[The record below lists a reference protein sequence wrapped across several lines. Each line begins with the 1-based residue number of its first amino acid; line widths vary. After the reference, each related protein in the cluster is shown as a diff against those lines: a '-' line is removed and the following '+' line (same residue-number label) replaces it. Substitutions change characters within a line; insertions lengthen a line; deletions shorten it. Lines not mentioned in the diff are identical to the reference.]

1 MAEPTKKTSL
11 EQLLKTI
18 EQRRK
23 LPDTEVDL
31 LRRAF
36 LTAQKAH
43 EFQKRNSG
51 EPYFN
56 HVFYTAIKLAEWGLD
71 TPTIAAGL
79 LHDTVEDTSYKSET
93 LTKEFGEEIAF
104 LVNGVTKIGHLKY
117 RSAPKTKTEEERM
130 EHIAENLRK
139 MILAISEDLR
149 VVFIKLADR
158 LHNMQTLGAVPPQK
172 QKRIALET
180 LEIYAPL
187 AYRLG
192 MQGLSGELED
202 LTFMYL
208 HPAEYRWMTEHVK
221 EQHGERLQYLERVE
235 PILRAAL
242 KRAGIEPVKID
253 YRAKRISSLYKKL
266 LRANMSME
274 QIYDLVALRVIVN
287 TVEECYTALG
297 IVHQLWPP
305 LPGRIKDY
313 IALPKPNG
321 YKSLH
326 TTVFCE
332 DKKVTEIQI
341 RTLQMHEEAENGIA
355 AHWAYSQAKTSK
367 EFIEGN
373 KNIAANRADI
383 TWVQQLRSWQKDFTD
398 SEEFVSSLKID
409 FFKHRVFAITPKGEV
424 IDLPA
429 GSTPI
434 DFAYQIHSDIG
445 DHCVG
450 AKVNDKMVPLDYQ
463 IESGDL
469 VDILVQKNK
478 KPSES
483 WLQFAKTA
491 SAKAKIRSVL
501 KKEPSFM
508 RRQRQLELRITATD
522 RMGLIKDISG
532 TISRAHV
539 NILNLT
545 HISPAQKTSFPI
557 IKVLCDID
565 NNEKIEK
572 LILKLK
578 TIPGVR
584 EIHHQMV

>member
-1 MAEPTKKTSL
+1 MHEFKKATF
-11 EQLLKTI
+11 ENLLKAI
-18 EQRRK
+18 EHRRK
-23 LPDTEVDL
+23 LPDSEIDL
-31 LRRAF
+31 LQKAF

-43 EFQKRNSG
+43 EPQKRSSG

-56 HVFYTAIKLAEWGLD
+56 HVFQTASKLAEWGLD
-71 TPTIAAGL
+71 STTVAAGL
-79 LHDTVEDTSYKSET
+79 LHDTVEDTSYKLET
-93 LTKEFGEEIAF
+93 LRKDFGEEVAF
-104 LVNGVTKIGHLKY
+104 LVSGVTKLGHLKY
-117 RSAPKTKTEEERM
+117 RSSPQTEKERM
-130 EHIAENLRK
+130 EHAAENLRK

-158 LHNMQTLGAVPPQK
+158 LHNMKTLGAVPPQK

-208 HPAEYRWMTEHVK
+208 QPEEYKWMTTHVK
-221 EQHGERLQYLERVE
+221 EQHDERVQYLERVE
-235 PILRAAL
+235 VLLREAL
-242 KRAGIEPVKID
+242 GSAGIVPVKID

-266 LRANMSME
+266 LRANMSLE

-287 TVEECYTALG
+287 TVEECYAALG
-297 IVHQLWPP
+297 IIHQTWPP

-332 DKKVTEIQI
+332 DKKITEIQI

-367 EFIEGN
+367 HFMEGN
-373 KNIAANRADI
+373 KHVTANQADI
-383 TWVQQLRSWQKDFTD
+383 TWVQQLRTWQKDFAD
-398 SEEFVSSLKID
+398 PEEFLHSLKID

-429 GSTPI
+429 GATPV
-434 DFAYQIHSDIG
+434 DFAYQIHSEIG

-463 IESGDL
+463 IQSGDL

-491 SAKAKIRSVL
+491 GAKSHIRSML
-501 KKEPSFM
+501 KKEQSFI
-508 RRQRQLELRITATD
+508 RKARELELRVTASD
-522 RMGLIKDISG
+522 RVGLIKDLSG
-532 TISRAHV
+532 VISRSRI

-545 HISPAQKTSFPI
+545 HISPAQKTAFPVIKI
-557 IKVLCDID
+557 ICDVD
-565 NNEKIEK
+565 NKEKTEK
-572 LILKLK
+572 LLLKLK
-578 TIPGVR
+578 AVQGVK
-584 EIHHQMV
+584 EIHHQMI

>member
-1 MAEPTKKTSL
+1 MHEFKKATF
-11 EQLLKTI
+11 EHLLQAI

-23 LPDTEVDL
+23 LPDSEIEL
-31 LRRAF
+31 LKRAF
-36 LTAQKAH
+36 LTAQTAH
-43 EFQKRNSG
+43 APQKRSSG

-56 HVFYTAIKLAEWGLD
+56 HVFQTAIKLAEWGLD
-71 TPTIAAGL
+71 TSTIAAGL
-79 LHDTVEDTSYKSET
+79 LHDTVEDTSYKLET
-93 LTKEFGEEIAF
+93 LKKDFGEEIAF
-104 LVNGVTKIGHLKY
+104 LVNGVTKLGHLKF
-117 RSAPKTKTEEERM
+117 RSPIQTEKERM
-130 EHIAENLRK
+130 EHLAENLRK

-158 LHNMQTLGAVPPQK
+158 LHNMKTLGAVPPQK

-192 MQGLSGELED
+192 MQNLSGELED
-202 LTFMYL
+202 LTFLYL
-208 HPAEYRWMTEHVK
+208 HPEEHKWMMEHVQ
-221 EQHGERLQYLERVE
+221 EQYEERVQYLEHVE
-235 PILRAAL
+235 PILREAL

-266 LRANMSME
+266 LRSNMSLE

-297 IVHQLWPP
+297 IVHQTWPP

-332 DKKVTEIQI
+332 DKKITEIQI

-355 AHWAYSQAKTSK
+355 AHWAYSQAKTSRD
-367 EFIEGN
+367 FIEGN
-373 KNIAANRADI
+373 KNIAANQTEIA
-383 TWVQQLRSWQKDFTD
+383 WVQQLRNWQKDFTNP
-398 SEEFVSSLKID
+398 EEFIQALKID
-409 FFKHRVFAITPKGEV
+409 FFKHRVFAITPRGEV

-429 GSTPI
+429 GSTPV
-434 DFAYQIHSDIG
+434 DFAYQIHSEIG

-463 IESGDL
+463 IQSGDL
-469 VDILVQKNK
+469 VEILVQKNK

-483 WLQFAKTA
+483 WLQFAKT
-491 SAKAKIRSVL
+491 SGAKSHIRHML
-501 KKEPSFM
+501 KQETSFM
-508 RRQRQLELRITATD
+508 RKARQLELRITASD
-522 RMGLIKDISG
+522 RVGLIKDLSG
-532 TISRAHV
+532 VISRSRI
-539 NILNLT
+539 NILNLS
-545 HISPAQKTSFPI
+545 HISPAQKTSFPVIKI
-557 IKVLCDID
+557 ICDVD
-565 NNEKIEK
+565 NKEKIEK
-572 LILKLK
+572 LLLKLK
-578 TIPGVR
+578 AVQGVR
-584 EIHHQMV
+584 EIHHQLI

>member
-1 MAEPTKKTSL
+1 MHEFKKATF
-11 EQLLKTI
+11 EHLLQEI

-23 LPDTEVDL
+23 LPDSEIEL
-31 LRRAF
+31 LKQAF
-36 LTAQKAH
+36 LTAQEAH
-43 EFQKRNSG
+43 APQKRNSG

-56 HVFYTAIKLAEWGLD
+56 HVFQTAIKLSEWGLD
-71 TPTIAAGL
+71 SPTIAAGL
-79 LHDTVEDTSYKSET
+79 LHDTVEDTSYKLET
-93 LTKEFGEEIAF
+93 LKKDFGEEIAF
-104 LVNGVTKIGHLKY
+104 LVNGVTKLGHLKY
-117 RSAPKTKTEEERM
+117 RSSVKTEYERM
-130 EHIAENLRK
+130 EQLAENLRK

-158 LHNMQTLGAVPPQK
+158 LHNMKTLGAVPPQK

-192 MQGLSGELED
+192 MQSLSGEMED
-202 LTFMYL
+202 LTFVYL
-208 HPAEYRWMTEHVK
+208 HPEEHRWMTEHIK
-221 EQHGERLQYLERVE
+221 ERYEERVQYLEHVE
-235 PILRAAL
+235 PILREAL
-242 KRAGIEPVKID
+242 KKAGIEPVKID

-266 LRANMSME
+266 LRSNMSLE

-287 TVEECYTALG
+287 TIEECYTALG
-297 IVHQLWPP
+297 IVHQVWPP

-332 DKKVTEIQI
+332 DKKITEIQI

-367 EFIEGN
+367 NFIEGD
-373 KNIAANRADI
+373 KNITANQTDI
-383 TWVQQLRSWQKDFTD
+383 TWVQQLRNWQKDFTD
-398 SEEFVSSLKID
+398 PEEFVHSLKID

-429 GSTPI
+429 GSTPV
-434 DFAYQIHSDIG
+434 DFAYQIHSQVG

-450 AKVNDKMVPLDYQ
+450 AKINDKMAPLDYQ
-463 IESGDL
+463 IQSGDL
-469 VDILVQKNK
+469 VEILVQKNK

-483 WLQFAKTA
+483 WLQFAKTS
-491 SAKAKIRSVL
+491 SAKSKIRSVL
-501 KKEPSFM
+501 KREQSFM
-508 RRQRQLELRITATD
+508 RKARSLELRIVAND
-522 RMGLIKDISG
+522 RMGLIKDITG
-532 TISRAHV
+532 VISRSRI

-545 HISPAQKTSFPI
+545 NVHPPQKTAFPI
-557 IKVLCDID
+557 IKILCDVD
-565 NNEKIEK
+565 NKEKTEK
-572 LILKLK
+572 LLLKLK
-578 TIPGVR
+578 GVQGVR
-584 EIHHQMV
+584 EIHHQMI

>member
-1 MAEPTKKTSL
+1 MHDFKKATFENL
-11 EQLLKTI
+11 IKTI
-18 EQRRK
+18 EYRRK
-23 LPDTEVDL
+23 LPDIEIEL
-31 LRRAF
+31 LQKAF

-43 EFQKRNSG
+43 EPQKRSSG

-56 HVFYTAIKLAEWGLD
+56 HVFQTAIKLAEWGLD
-71 TPTIAAGL
+71 TSTISAGL
-79 LHDTVEDTSYKSET
+79 LHDTVEDTSYKLEA
-93 LTKEFGEEIAF
+93 LKKDFGDEIAF
-104 LVNGVTKIGHLKY
+104 LVNGVTKLGHLKY
-117 RSAPKTKTEEERM
+117 RTSPQTEKERM
-130 EHIAENLRK
+130 EQAAENLRK

-158 LHNMQTLGAVPPQK
+158 LHNMKTLGAVPPQK

-202 LTFMYL
+202 ITFMYL
-208 HPAEYRWMTEHVK
+208 HPEEYRWMTEHVK
-221 EQHGERLQYLERVE
+221 EQYDERVQYLEAVE
-235 PILRAAL
+235 ILLREAL
-242 KRAGIEPVKID
+242 KKAGITPVKID

-266 LRANMSME
+266 LRANMSLE

-287 TVEECYTALG
+287 TIEDCYTALG
-297 IVHQLWPP
+297 IE
-305 LPGRIKDY
+305 I
-313 IALPKPNG
+313 
-321 YKSLH
+321 
-326 TTVFCE
+326 
-332 DKKVTEIQI
+332 TEIQI

-367 EFIEGN
+367 NFMEGN
-373 KNIAANRADI
+373 KNVTANQADI
-383 TWVQQLRSWQKDFTD
+383 AWVQQLRNWQKDFTD
-398 SEEFVSSLKID
+398 PEEFLHSLKID

-434 DFAYQIHSDIG
+434 DFAYQIHSEIG

-450 AKVNDKMVPLDYQ
+450 AKVNDKMVSLDYQ
-463 IESGDL
+463 IQSGDL

-491 SAKAKIRSVL
+491 SAKSKIRTNL
-501 KKEPSFM
+501 KKETSFM
-508 RRQRQLELRITATD
+508 RKARQLELRITAAD
-522 RMGLIKDISG
+522 RVGLIKDLSAV
-532 TISRAHV
+532 ISRARV

-557 IKVLCDID
+557 IKIICDID
-565 NNEKIEK
+565 NREKTEK

-578 TIPGVR
+578 GVTGVK
-584 EIHHQMV
+584 EIHHQMI

>member
-1 MAEPTKKTSL
+1 MP
-11 EQLLKTI
+11 EQFQKSTFENLLKAI
-18 EQRRK
+18 EHRLK
-23 LPDTEVDL
+23 LPDSEIEL
-31 LRRAF
+31 LQKAF
-36 LTAQKAH
+36 ATAQKAH
-43 EFQKRNSG
+43 EQQKRSSG

-56 HVFYTAIKLAEWGLD
+56 HVFLTAIKLAEWGLD
-71 TPTIAAGL
+71 TTTIAAGL
-79 LHDTVEDTSYKSET
+79 LHDTVEDTSYKLET
-93 LTKEFGEEIAF
+93 LKKDFGEEIAF
-104 LVNGVTKIGHLKY
+104 LVNGVTKLGHLKF
-117 RSAPKTKTEEERM
+117 RSPIQTEHERM
-130 EHIAENLRK
+130 EHLAENLRK

-158 LHNMQTLGAVPPQK
+158 LHNMKTLGAVPPQK

-192 MQGLSGELED
+192 MQSLSGEMED

-208 HPAEYRWMTEHVK
+208 HPEEHRWMMEHVK
-221 EQHGERLQYLERVE
+221 EQYEERVQYLEHVE
-235 PILRAAL
+235 PILREAL

-253 YRAKRISSLYKKL
+253 HRAKRISSLYKKL
-266 LRANMSME
+266 LRSNMSLE

-297 IVHQLWPP
+297 IVHQTWPP

-332 DKKVTEIQI
+332 DKKITEIQI

-367 EFIEGN
+367 DFIEGN
-373 KNIAANRADI
+373 KNIVANQTDI
-383 TWVQQLRSWQKDFTD
+383 TWVQQLRNWQKDFTD
-398 SEEFVSSLKID
+398 PEEFVQSLKID

-429 GSTPI
+429 GSTPV
-434 DFAYQIHSDIG
+434 DFAYQIHSQIG

-463 IESGDL
+463 IQSGDL

-483 WLQFAKTA
+483 WLKFAKTA
-491 SAKAKIRSVL
+491 SAKQHIRSVI
-501 KKEPSFM
+501 KKETSVL
-508 RRQRQLELRITATD
+508 RKGQQLELRITASD
-522 RMGLIKDISG
+522 RVGLIKDI
-532 TISRAHV
+532 TAVISRSRI
-539 NILNLT
+539 NILNLS
-545 HISPAQKTSFPI
+545 HISPPQKTAFPI
-557 IKVLCDID
+557 IKILCDVSD
-565 NNEKIEK
+565 KEKMEK
-572 LILKLK
+572 LLLKLK
-578 TIPGVR
+578 AIQGVR
-584 EIHHQMV
+584 EIHHQMI

>member
-1 MAEPTKKTSL
+1 MHDFKKATF
-11 EQLLKTI
+11 ENLLKAI
-18 EQRRK
+18 EHRRK
-23 LPDTEVDL
+23 LPDSEIEFL
-31 LRRAF
+31 QKAF
-36 LTAQKAH
+36 STAQKAH
-43 EFQKRNSG
+43 EPQKRSSG

-56 HVFYTAIKLAEWGLD
+56 HVFQTALTLAEWGLD
-71 TPTIAAGL
+71 TTTISAGL
-79 LHDTVEDTSYKSET
+79 LHDTVEDTSYKLSQLEQDFN
-93 LTKEFGEEIAF
+93 KEVAF
-104 LVNGVTKIGHLKY
+104 LVNGVTKLGHLKY
-117 RSAPKTKTEEERM
+117 RSSPQTEKERM
-130 EHIAENLRK
+130 EHAAENLRK

-158 LHNMQTLGAVPPQK
+158 LHNMKTLGAVPPQK

-202 LTFMYL
+202 LTFMHL
-208 HPAEYRWMTEHVK
+208 HPEEYKWMTEHVK
-221 EQHGERLQYLERVE
+221 EQYEERVQYLEAVE
-235 PILRAAL
+235 ILLREAL
-242 KRAGIEPVKID
+242 KKAGITPVKID

-266 LRANMSME
+266 LRANMSLE

-287 TVEECYTALG
+287 TIEECYTALG
-297 IVHQLWPP
+297 IVHQMWPP

-332 DKKVTEIQI
+332 DKKITEIQI

-367 EFIEGN
+367 DFIEGN
-373 KNIAANRADI
+373 KNVTASQTDI
-383 TWVQQLRSWQKDFTD
+383 TWVQQLRNWQKDFTD
-398 SEEFVSSLKID
+398 PEEFMQSLKID

-424 IDLPA
+424 VDLPV
-429 GSTPI
+429 GSTPV
-434 DFAYQIHSDIG
+434 DFAYQIHSQVG

-463 IESGDL
+463 IQSGDL

-483 WLQFAKTA
+483 WLKFAKTA
-491 SAKAKIRSVL
+491 SAKQHIRSVI
-501 KKEPSFM
+501 KKETSVL
-508 RRQRQLELRITATD
+508 RKGRQLELRITASD
-522 RMGLIKDISG
+522 RVGLIKDISSV
-532 TISRAHV
+532 ISRARI
-539 NILNLT
+539 NILNLS
-545 HISPAQKTSFPI
+545 HISPPQKTAFPI
-557 IKVLCDID
+557 IKILCDVD
-565 NNEKIEK
+565 SKEKTEK

-578 TIPGVR
+578 SVDGIK
-584 EIHHQMV
+584 EIHQQML

>member
-1 MAEPTKKTSL
+1 MQELKKSTF
-11 EQLLKTI
+11 ENLLKVI
-18 EQRRK
+18 ERRRK
-23 LPDTEVDL
+23 LPDSEIEL
-31 LRRAF
+31 LQRAF

-43 EFQKRNSG
+43 EPQKRNSG

-56 HVFYTAIKLAEWGLD
+56 HVFQTAIKLADWGLD
-71 TPTIAAGL
+71 TTTIAAGL
-79 LHDTVEDTSYKSET
+79 LHDTVEDTPYKLSA
-93 LTKEFGEEIAF
+93 LKENFGEEIAF
-104 LVNGVTKIGHLKY
+104 LVNGVTKLGHLKF
-117 RSAPKTKTEEERM
+117 RGSVKTEKERM
-130 EHIAENLRK
+130 EHLAENLRK

-158 LHNMQTLGAVPPQK
+158 LHNMKTLNAVPPQK

-192 MQGLSGELED
+192 MQSLSGEMED

-208 HPAEYRWMTEHVK
+208 HPEEHKWMIEHIK
-221 EQHGERLQYLERVE
+221 EQYEERVQYLERVE
-235 PILRAAL
+235 PILREAL
-242 KRAGIEPVKID
+242 MRAGINPVKID

-266 LRANMSME
+266 LRANMSLE

-297 IVHQLWPP
+297 IVHQTWPP

-332 DKKVTEIQI
+332 DKKITEIQI

-355 AHWAYSQAKTSK
+355 AHWAYSQAKTTK
-367 EFIEGN
+367 DFMEGN
-373 KNIAANRADI
+373 KNIVANQADI
-383 TWVQQLRSWQKDFTD
+383 TWVQQLRNWQKDFTD
-398 SEEFVSSLKID
+398 PEEFIRSLKID

-429 GSTPI
+429 GSTPV
-434 DFAYQIHSDIG
+434 DFAYQIHSEIG

-463 IESGDL
+463 IQSGDL

-483 WLQFAKTA
+483 WLTFAKTA
-491 SAKAKIRSVL
+491 SAKQHIRSVL
-501 KKEPSFM
+501 KRESSVL
-508 RRQRQLELRITATD
+508 RGAQQLELRVTASD
-522 RMGLIKDISG
+522 RVGLIKDISSV
-532 TISRAHV
+532 ISRARV

-545 HISPAQKTSFPI
+545 HISPAQKTSFPVIKI
-557 IKVLCDID
+557 ICDV
-565 NNEKIEK
+565 NNKEKTEK

-578 TIPGVR
+578 AVQGVK
-584 EIHHQMV
+584 EIHHQVI

>member
-1 MAEPTKKTSL
+1 MEPLRKSTFENLIKA
-11 EQLLKTI
+11 I
-18 EQRRK
+18 EHRRK
-23 LPDTEVDL
+23 LPDSEIEL
-31 LRRAF
+31 LQRAF

-43 EFQKRNSG
+43 EPQKRSSG

-56 HVFYTAIKLAEWGLD
+56 HVFQTAIKLAEWGLD
-71 TPTIAAGL
+71 TSTIAAGL
-79 LHDTVEDTSYKSET
+79 LHDTVEDTPYKLET
-93 LTKEFGEEIAF
+93 LTKDFGEEIAF
-104 LVNGVTKIGHLKY
+104 LVNGVTKLGHLKF
-117 RSAPKTKTEEERM
+117 RSPIQTEDERM
-130 EHIAENLRK
+130 EHLAENLRK

-158 LHNMQTLGAVPPQK
+158 LHNMKTLGAVPPQK

-192 MQGLSGELED
+192 MQGLSGEMED

-208 HPAEYRWMTEHVK
+208 HPEEHRWMMEHVK
-221 EQHGERLQYLERVE
+221 EQHDERVQYLEHVE
-235 PILRAAL
+235 PLLRAAL

-266 LRANMSME
+266 LRANMSLE

-297 IVHQLWPP
+297 IVHQIWPP

-332 DKKVTEIQI
+332 DKKITEIQI

-367 EFIEGN
+367 DFIEGN
-373 KNIAANRADI
+373 KNTVANQADI
-383 TWVQQLRSWQKDFTD
+383 AWVQQLRNWQKDFTD
-398 SEEFVSSLKID
+398 PEEFLHSLKID

-424 IDLPA
+424 VDLPA
-429 GSTPI
+429 GSTPV

-463 IESGDL
+463 IQSGDL

-483 WLQFAKTA
+483 WLKFAKTA
-491 SAKAKIRSVL
+491 SAKSKIRSVL
-501 KKEPSFM
+501 KKETSFI
-508 RRQRQLELRITATD
+508 RKARQLELRITASD
-522 RMGLIKDISG
+522 RVGLIKDLSAV
-532 TISRAHV
+532 ISRARI

-545 HISPAQKTSFPI
+545 HISPAQKTSFPVIKI
-557 IKVLCDID
+557 ICDVD
-565 NNEKIEK
+565 NKEKTEK

-578 TIPGVR
+578 TVQGVK
-584 EIHHQMV
+584 EIHHQMI

>member
-1 MAEPTKKTSL
+1 MHEFKKSTF
-11 EQLLKTI
+11 EHLLQAI

-23 LPDTEVDL
+23 LSDSEIEL
-31 LRRAF
+31 LKRAF
-36 LTAQKAH
+36 LTAQTAH
-43 EFQKRNSG
+43 APQKRNSG

-56 HVFYTAIKLAEWGLD
+56 HVFQTAIKLAEWGLD

-79 LHDTVEDTSYKSET
+79 LHDTVEDTSYKLET
-93 LTKEFGEEIAF
+93 LKKDFGEEIAF
-104 LVNGVTKIGHLKY
+104 LVNGVTKLGHLKF
-117 RSAPKTKTEEERM
+117 RSSIQTEKERM
-130 EHIAENLRK
+130 EHLAENLRK

-158 LHNMQTLGAVPPQK
+158 LHNMKTLGAVPPQK

-192 MQGLSGELED
+192 MQSLSGEMED
-202 LTFMYL
+202 LTFIYL
-208 HPAEYRWMTEHVK
+208 HPEEHKWMTEHVK
-221 EQHGERLQYLERVE
+221 EQYEERVQYLEHVE
-235 PILRAAL
+235 PILREAL

-266 LRANMSME
+266 LRSNMSLE

-287 TVEECYTALG
+287 TIEECYTALG
-297 IVHQLWPP
+297 IVHQTWPP

-332 DKKVTEIQI
+332 DKKITEIQI

-367 EFIEGN
+367 NFIEGD
-373 KNIAANRADI
+373 KNIVANQMDI
-383 TWVQQLRSWQKDFTD
+383 TWVQQLRNWQKDFTD
-398 SEEFVSSLKID
+398 PEEFVQSLKID

-429 GSTPI
+429 GSTPV
-434 DFAYQIHSDIG
+434 DFAYQIHSEVG

-450 AKVNDKMVPLDYQ
+450 AKINDKMAPLDYQ
-463 IESGDL
+463 IQSGDL
-469 VDILVQKNK
+469 VEILVQKNK

-483 WLQFAKTA
+483 WLQFTKTSGAK
-491 SAKAKIRSVL
+491 SKIRNSL
-501 KKEPSFM
+501 KKETSFM
-508 RRQRQLELRITATD
+508 RKARSLELRIVAND
-522 RMGLIKDISG
+522 RVGLIKDI
-532 TISRAHV
+532 TAVISRSRI

-545 HISPAQKTSFPI
+545 NVHPPQKTSFPI
-557 IKVLCDID
+557 IKILCDVD
-565 NNEKIEK
+565 NKEKTEK
-572 LILKLK
+572 LLLKLK
-578 TIPGVR
+578 AVQGVR
-584 EIHHQMV
+584 EIHHQMI

>member
-1 MAEPTKKTSL
+1 MSELKRSTF
-11 EQLLKTI
+11 ENLLQTI
-18 EQRRK
+18 ENRRK
-23 LPDTEVDL
+23 LSDSEIAL
-31 LRRAF
+31 LQKAF

-43 EFQKRNSG
+43 EPQKRNSG

-56 HVFYTAIKLAEWGLD
+56 HVFQTAIKLAEWGLD
-71 TPTIAAGL
+71 TSTIAAGL
-79 LHDTVEDTSYKSET
+79 LHDTVEDTSYKLST
-93 LTKEFGEEIAF
+93 LKEDFGEEIAF
-104 LVNGVTKIGHLKY
+104 LVNGVTKLGHLKF
-117 RSAPKTKTEEERM
+117 RGSVKTEKERM
-130 EHIAENLRK
+130 EHLAENLRK

-158 LHNMQTLGAVPPQK
+158 LHNMKTLNAVPPQK

-192 MQGLSGELED
+192 MQSLSGELED

-208 HPAEYRWMTEHVK
+208 HPEEYRWMMEHVK
-221 EQHGERLQYLERVE
+221 EQYGERVQYLERVE
-235 PILRAAL
+235 PILRESL
-242 KRAGIEPVKID
+242 KRTGIEPVKID

-266 LRANMSME
+266 LRANMSLE

-297 IVHQLWPP
+297 IVHQTWPP

-332 DKKVTEIQI
+332 DKKITEIPI

-367 EFIEGN
+367 DFIEGN
-373 KNIAANRADI
+373 KSIVANQADI
-383 TWVQQLRSWQKDFTD
+383 TWVQQLRNWQKDFTD
-398 SEEFVSSLKID
+398 PEEFVQSLKID

-429 GSTPI
+429 GSTPV
-434 DFAYQIHSDIG
+434 DFAYQIHSEIG

-463 IESGDL
+463 IQSGDL

-478 KPSES
+478 RPSES
-483 WLQFAKTA
+483 WLTFAKTA
-491 SAKAKIRSVL
+491 SAKQHIRSVL
-501 KKEPSFM
+501 KRETSVL
-508 RRQRQLELRITATD
+508 RRAKQLELRITASD
-522 RMGLIKDISG
+522 RVGLIKDISSV
-532 TISRAHV
+532 ISRARV

-557 IKVLCDID
+557 IKIICDMD
-565 NNEKIEK
+565 NKEKTEK

-578 TIPGVR
+578 AVQGVR
-584 EIHHQMV
+584 EIHHQVI